1 MKKLF
6 VLLSAAALL
15 ASCSQTPS
23 GPTQADFDALKSE
36 KDSLAAQMSDLQDL
50 IGSVTTSLDSI
61 DAQEGLLFVN
71 NEDGTKA
78 SKKQIMDRIQNYKDL
93 LSRQR
98 DQLAKLEK
106 QANSDKASIREF
118 RVIIGR
124 LRQEIHDKEGR
135 IAQLENDLSN
145 KKKDIAQLEQ
155 TLAKS
160 EENTANMTS
169 ARDALQEV
177 ADFQKKVINTGYFVV
192 GSKSVL
198 RDMGLIKGVFK
209 QKADYANLDQSKF
222 TKVDIREFKELNI
235 NSKKAKLITEKPA
248 NSYLFIENPDETTTL
263 RITDSDAFWETS
275 QYLIIMTK

>member
-6 VLLSAAALL
+6 VLFSAVAFL
-15 ASCSQTPS
+15 ASCNMGPK
-23 GPTQADFDALKSE
+23 GPTKEEYDALVRE
-36 KDSLAAQMSDLQDL
+36 KDSLTTHMGELQDL

-61 DAQEGLLFVN
+61 DTQEGLLFVN

-78 SKKQIMDRIQNYKDL
+78 TKKQIIDRIQNYKDL
-93 LSRQR
+93 LARQR
-98 DQLAKLEK
+98 DQLAKLES
-106 QANSDKASIREF
+106 QAKSDKASIREF

-124 LRQEIHDKEGR
+124 LRQEIHDKENR
-135 IAQLENDLSN
+135 IAELENDLTN

-160 EENTANMTS
+160 EENTAKMTS

-177 ADFQKKVINTGYFVV
+177 ANFQKQVINTGYFVV

-209 QKADYANLDQSKF
+209 QKADYANLDKSKF

-235 NSKKAKLITEKPA
+235 NSKKAKLITDKPA
-248 NSYLFIENPDETTTL
+248 NSYLLIENPDETTTL
-263 RITDSDAFWETS
+263 RITDPDAFWETS
-275 QYLIIMTK
+275 QYLIIQTK

>member
-6 VLLSAAALL
+6 VLFSAVALL
-15 ASCSQTPS
+15 ASCDKAPK
-23 GPTQADFDALKSE
+23 GPTQAEYDALVRE
-36 KDSLAAQMSDLQDL
+36 KDSLSSNMAELQDL

-61 DAQEGLLFVN
+61 DSQEGLLFVS

-78 SKKQIMDRIQNYKDL
+78 NKKQIMERLQNYKDL
-93 LSRQR
+93 LARQR
-98 DQLAKLEK
+98 EQLAKLEQ
-106 QANSDKASIREF
+106 QANSDKANIREF

-124 LRQEIHDKEGR
+124 LRQEIRDKENR
-135 IAQLENDLSN
+135 IAELENDLN
-145 KKKDIAQLEQ
+145 NRKKDIAQLEQ

-160 EENTANMTS
+160 EENTANMTQ

-177 ADFQKKVINTGYFVV
+177 ADYQKQVINTGYFVI

-209 QKADYANLDQSKF
+209 QKADYANLDKSKF

-235 NSKKAKLITEKPA
+235 NSKKVKLITEKPA
-248 NSYLFIENPDETTTL
+248 NSYLLIENPDETTTL
-263 RITDSDAFWETS
+263 RITDSDAFWESS
-275 QYLIIMTK
+275 QYLIIQTK